1 MRLNNFEVVRYILDD
16 EEIGRNF
23 NLAEI
28 PNKLTVEAFAEE
40 VSQMPVFST
49 IEDLRKDLLS
59 CGRRF

>member
-1 MRLNNFEVVRYILDD
+1 MDD